1 MMAKAKPATSAV
13 ASVRLHERTEALAIV
28 EQFIAEADGELTPEL
43 EALLDEAVG
52 DWTQKLA
59 AYFAVIEE
67 HETEAQALKELA
79 ARVAARGKRLTEKAD
94 WLRGR
99 AIATMQAREVP
110 EIAVGTVRGLLV
122 NNPTK
127 VEALLQA
134 PPPLMDLL
142 DVAYID
148 PAATDFP
155 EALLRCVV
163 VTQAQTIP
171 AASAWDKAALVQ
183 LWKANQNDTDDEND
197 VRIAIG
203 QVATIIT
210 EQRLKLT

>member
-1 MMAKAKPATSAV
+1 MMAKAKPATHAV
-13 ASVRLHERTEALAIV
+13 ATVRLHERTEALAIV

-79 ARVAARGKRLTEKAD
+79 ARVAARSKRLTEKAD

-127 VEALLQA
+127 VETLLQDA
-134 PPPLMDLL
+134 PALMDLMG
-142 DVAYID
+142 VAYLD
-148 PAATDFP
+148 PAATTLP
-155 EALLRCVV
+155 AALLACVV
-163 VTQAQTIP
+163 ITEAQEIP
-171 AASAWDKAALVQ
+171 ASAAWDKAALVQ
-183 LWKANQNDTDDEND
+183 LWKGAQGEGMENTAL
-197 VRIAIG
+197 RAWIAT
-203 QVATIIT
+203 VATIIT